1 MPTNHIQYQKY
12 LSKVG
17 KRVRKA
23 RMEQN
28 ISQAQLAF
36 EINST
41 NRQIQR
47 IERGDINAGITYY
60 IAICEVLDIQFIQLS
75 DLFDPPTS
83 NF

>member
-17 KRVRKA
+17 KRVKEA
-23 RMEQN
+23 RVSQN
-28 ISQAQLAF
+28 VSQAQLAF

-41 NRQIQR
+41 IRQIQR

-60 IAICEVLDIQFIQLS
+60 IAICEALDIRFIQLE
-75 DLFDPPTS
+75 DIFGS
-83 NF
+83 NRK

>member
-17 KRVRKA
+17 KRVRTA
-23 RMEQN
+23 RIEQN

-41 NRQIQR
+41 IRQIQR
-47 IERGDINAGITYY
+47 IEEGDINAGITYY
-60 IAICEVLDIQFIQLS
+60 IAICEVLDIQFIRLS
-75 DLFDPPTS
+75 EIFGSPANS
-83 NF
+83 S